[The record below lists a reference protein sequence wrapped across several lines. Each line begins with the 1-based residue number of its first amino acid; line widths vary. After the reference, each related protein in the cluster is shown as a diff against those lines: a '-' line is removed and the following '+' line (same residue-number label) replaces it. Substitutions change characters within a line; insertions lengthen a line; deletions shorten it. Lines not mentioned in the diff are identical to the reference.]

1 CQNMIRKYTYLDYYL
16 PRNPKYWGDPLM
28 RTHIDHC
35 IEMLRQVLMC
45 SSDLGI
51 ITYNFV
57 SFRPEAWPDFNTVHQ
72 CRDVEKVVN
81 WYHDRE
87 LYATKTCGST
97 HITKTAGAFV
107 VATPP

>member
-1 CQNMIRKYTYLDYYL
+1 MLTRK
-16 PRNPKYWGDPLM
+16 R
-28 RTHIDHC
+28 RAVDHC

-72 CRDVEKVVN
+72 CRDFEKVVN

-87 LYATKTCGST
+87 LYTTKTGGST